1 MNKKI
6 QITISRLAVEGKVSR
21 KNWKELI
28 SSLVLAGYEVYGD
41 EDKIIFI
48 LGNEDSIEE
57 IKDE

>member
-6 QITISRLAVEGKVSR
+6 QITISRLAGEGKLPR

-41 EDKIIFI
+41 ESKIVFI
-48 LGNEDSIEE
+48 LGNDDSIEE
-57 IKDE
+57 MKDE